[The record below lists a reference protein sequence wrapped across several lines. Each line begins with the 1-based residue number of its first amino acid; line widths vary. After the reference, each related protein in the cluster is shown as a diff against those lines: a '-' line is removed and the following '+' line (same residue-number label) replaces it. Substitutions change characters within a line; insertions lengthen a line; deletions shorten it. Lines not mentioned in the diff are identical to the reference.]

1 MRYAVVVA
9 LSLLAGAAAVI
20 ITTPMRTGEEI
31 ASPATSLVILLVVGA
46 VAGWYM
52 LRGATTLDA
61 ARRGFLFGALEWVVG
76 FVLMLVGGTMM
87 GASTGGGDAALPGFL
102 AGSFMG
108 CIGLV
113 FALVCVLGYFLTS
126 RMAREQAASGMKT
139 CPACAEQ
146 VQGAAQVC
154 RFCGY
159 SFATASPLP

>member
-1 MRYAVVVA
+1 MRYAVAAA
-9 LSLLAGAAAVI
+9 LSLLAGIAAVI

-31 ASPATSLVILLVVGA
+31 ASPFTSLVILLGIGA
-46 VAGWYM
+46 AAGWYM
-52 LRGATTLDA
+52 LRGATTLDV

-76 FVLMLVGGTMM
+76 FVLMLVGGTMIGTSG
-87 GASTGGGDAALPGFL
+87 GADAALPGFL
-102 AGSFMG
+102 AGGLMG

-159 SFATASPLP
+159 SFVGPPVL